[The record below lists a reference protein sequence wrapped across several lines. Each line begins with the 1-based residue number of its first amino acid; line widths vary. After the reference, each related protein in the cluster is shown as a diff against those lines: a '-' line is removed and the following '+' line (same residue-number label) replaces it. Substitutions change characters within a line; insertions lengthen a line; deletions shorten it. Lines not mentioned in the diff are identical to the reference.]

1 VTTFENQ
8 QIIAFSMMQKCNMS
22 EASLRFFPNN
32 CCRETVESL
41 RHLVVRGRAGKPF
54 PVECC
59 LCESAEGFVNRG
71 GVARRPASAAVR
83 IGKVVRVGHS
93 DKIFLFDLGE
103 ACLTLC

>member
-1 VTTFENQ
+1 
-8 QIIAFSMMQKCNMS
+8 M
-22 EASLRFFPNN
+22 
-32 CCRETVESL
+32 
-41 RHLVVRGRAGKPF
+41 
-54 PVECC
+54 
-59 LCESAEGFVNRG
+59 NRG